1 MYENNYNYVDIGE
14 NKEKHGGSAKKTAAL
29 LIAVVIAGGASG
41 FGGAYLQNRLNA
53 NTVVQ
58 QTESADASSSDKNN
72 ALTKAVQSD
81 NKQAQTTSAS
91 QTEPAAINSLLGGS
105 ADGNVLTTEQIVT
118 KVSPSVVSIKSEF
131 SSGTATGTG
140 IIMTSDGY
148 IITNA
153 HVVQTDE
160 QEYVSGNDGY
170 SPFGNDPYDFF
181 GGFFGG
187 GSYQTVTKQA
197 EKVTVMLSDDENET
211 EYTATIIGT
220 DANSDLAVLKID
232 AENLSAAQ
240 FGNSDELTMGSKAVA
255 IGYPMGLG
263 LSVSEGIVSGL
274 NRELSV
280 ELNSGGSA
288 SMTLIQT
295 DAAINPGNSG
305 GPLINEYGQVI
316 GITSSKIA
324 SSTVDG
330 LGFAIPITDAMP
342 LINDLMNQGY
352 VTNRTPQIGIT
363 GTDITP
369 AVMRYYN
376 LPVDSGVLVVS
387 VTEGSG
393 AAEAGISEGDV
404 IVAADGKEVKEMSDL
419 TSVKDKKEIGDVI
432 TLTLARKDGNVD
444 VDVTLGKPADNNE
457 NKDQNNSRDENRGN

>member
-53 NTVVQ
+53 GLVQ
-58 QTESADASSSDKNN
+58 QTESSDAPSTDKNN
-72 ALTKAVQSD
+72 ALTRTAQSD
-81 NKQAQTTSAS
+81 NKAAQTTASS

-131 SSGTATGTG
+131 HNGTATGTG

-187 GSYQTVTKQA
+187 GSYQTITKQA
-197 EKVTVMLSDDENET
+197 EKVTVMLSDDESET
-211 EYTATIIGT
+211 EYTAEIIGT

-387 VTEGSG
+387 VNEGSG

-404 IVAADGKEVKEMSDL
+404 IVAADGKDVKEMSDL

-457 NKDQNNSRDENRGN
+457 NKDQNNSSDENRDN

>member
-1 MYENNYNYVDIGE
+1 
-14 NKEKHGGSAKKTAAL
+14 
-29 LIAVVIAGGASG
+29 
-41 FGGAYLQNRLNA
+41 
-53 NTVVQ
+53 
-58 QTESADASSSDKNN
+58 
-72 ALTKAVQSD
+72 
-81 NKQAQTTSAS
+81 
-91 QTEPAAINSLLGGS
+91 
-105 ADGNVLTTEQIVT
+105 
-118 KVSPSVVSIKSEF
+118 
-131 SSGTATGTG
+131 
-140 IIMTSDGY
+140 
-148 IITNA
+148 
-153 HVVQTDE
+153 
-160 QEYVSGNDGY
+160 
-170 SPFGNDPYDFF
+170 
-181 GGFFGG
+181 
-187 GSYQTVTKQA
+187 
-197 EKVTVMLSDDENET
+197 
-211 EYTATIIGT
+211 
-220 DANSDLAVLKID
+220 
-232 AENLSAAQ
+232 
-240 FGNSDELTMGSKAVA
+240 
-255 IGYPMGLG
+255 
-263 LSVSEGIVSGL
+263 
-274 NRELSV
+274 
-280 ELNSGGSA
+280 
-288 SMTLIQT
+288 MTLIQT

-457 NKDQNNSRDENRGN
+457 NKDQNNSSDENRDN

>member
-53 NTVVQ
+53 DTAVQ
-58 QTESADASSSDKNN
+58 QTESADAPSSEKN
-72 ALTKAVQSD
+72 TMTRTVQTD
-81 NKQAQTTSAS
+81 NKAAQTTAAS
-91 QTEPAAINSLLGGS
+91 QSEPAAINSLLGGS

-220 DANSDLAVLKID
+220 DANSDLAV
-232 AENLSAAQ
+232 
-240 FGNSDELTMGSKAVA
+240 
-255 IGYPMGLG
+255 
-263 LSVSEGIVSGL
+263 
-274 NRELSV
+274 
-280 ELNSGGSA
+280 
-288 SMTLIQT
+288 
-295 DAAINPGNSG
+295 
-305 GPLINEYGQVI
+305 
-316 GITSSKIA
+316 
-324 SSTVDG
+324 
-330 LGFAIPITDAMP
+330 
-342 LINDLMNQGY
+342 
-352 VTNRTPQIGIT
+352 
-363 GTDITP
+363 
-369 AVMRYYN
+369 
-376 LPVDSGVLVVS
+376 
-387 VTEGSG
+387 
-393 AAEAGISEGDV
+393 
-404 IVAADGKEVKEMSDL
+404 
-419 TSVKDKKEIGDVI
+419 
-432 TLTLARKDGNVD
+432 
-444 VDVTLGKPADNNE
+444 
-457 NKDQNNSRDENRGN
+457 